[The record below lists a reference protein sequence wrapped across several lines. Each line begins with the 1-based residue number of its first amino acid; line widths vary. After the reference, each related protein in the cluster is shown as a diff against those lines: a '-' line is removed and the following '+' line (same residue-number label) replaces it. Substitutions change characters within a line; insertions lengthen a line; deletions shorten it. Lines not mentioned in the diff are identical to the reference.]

1 MRKERFATCGGCGGG
16 NIDPQGTVA
25 LHVSLLS
32 LVNGANEGQVTG
44 MITCSAA
51 GDHQAGAGEQ
61 SWCWLRGAGASDPW
75 CW

>member
-1 MRKERFATCGGCGGG
+1 MAGAVEIILGLLIYRL
-16 NIDPQGTVA
+16 PGTVA

-44 MITCSAA
+44 MITCSGA

-61 SWCWLRGAGASDPW
+61 SW
-75 CW
+75 